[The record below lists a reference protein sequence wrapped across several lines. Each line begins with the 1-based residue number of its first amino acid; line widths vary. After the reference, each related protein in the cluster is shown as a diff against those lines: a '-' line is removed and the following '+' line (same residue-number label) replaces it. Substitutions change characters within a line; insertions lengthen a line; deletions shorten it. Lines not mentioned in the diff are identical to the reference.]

1 MEINFI
7 VYVLKSKI
15 DGNFYVGYTTNLKRR
30 LFEHNSGI
38 VDSTKNRKPLEVM
51 YYEVCYNKDDALHRE
66 KYLKTS
72 YGKKYLKSRL
82 KNYLTG
88 REVQS
93 VSSRADFINKINISL
108 KEMRESNYWLRIF
121 TAVSNKDKD
130 LDYLKNES
138 EELKK
143 ILGAIYSKSSRNK

>member
-15 DGNFYVGYTTNLKRR
+15 DDNFYVGYTTNLKRR

-38 VDSTKNRKPLEVM
+38 VDLTKNRKPLEVM

-88 REVQS
+88 
-93 VSSRADFINKINISL
+93 
-108 KEMRESNYWLRIF
+108 
-121 TAVSNKDKD
+121 
-130 LDYLKNES
+130 
-138 EELKK
+138 
-143 ILGAIYSKSSRNK
+143 